1 MLAPS
6 GRSLQAPAAAERNYA
21 KARRVSEFMK
31 TTQTKPE
38 VRHGRRGKKAAK
50 NERNQA
56 TAKEF
61 EQEGMG
67 VAPKE

>member
-1 MLAPS
+1 
-6 GRSLQAPAAAERNYA
+6 
-21 KARRVSEFMK
+21 MK